1 MYRRLASRLCCAAV
15 RSELPDLF
23 LPYGQ
28 VGVGV
33 KGGLEASIHALRFHI
48 KEHGDKEDLCLLK
61 IDMQNAFNECD
72 RFTFLHRVKQHF
84 PDVFGW
90 VQWCYH
96 TSAELRFGCHRLLSS
111 TGVQQGDPLG
121 PLLFSLVVLELM
133 DSIDPPQELLLQ
145 LWYLDD
151 GSFVGPRTAIS
162 DLLTQI
168 SKNGP
173 KFGLHLNMKKCEVF
187 WPSGDQFFSE
197 FPEEVCRV
205 RDEQGGVEL
214 LGSPVWGT
222 SDFIKSFVATQV
234 GRILELQSCLGDLED
249 PQVELHLLRS
259 CLSTGKIRHLLR
271 TVPPG
276 SADEHFRH
284 FDEGLRSTL
293 SQILRCTISDLAW
306 LQATLPFRL
315 GGLGLRESLRTAP
328 IAFLASCRN
337 TYLLVAR
344 LLHRDTNPIFHLPGE
359 MDNLEYLKQLLPNF
373 DPLPGDIAQRSVQ
386 VASDR
391 VLWAQLLDSSNLRD
405 AARLNTQSGG
415 KHTYAWLQAIPHPN
429 LGLSMSSSE
438 FFIALRYWLGIP
450 LFRGSHLQSCT
461 CRSPLDQHGDHL
473 LGCGQGP
480 LRIRRHD
487 ALCNIVYHALSQDN
501 SSVRREERIWGE
513 SRDRPGDIFHP
524 DFDDGHPTYFDISV
538 RHMLQPGNLNR
549 ASTNAGAAA
558 IAGEME
564 KDQKH
569 AANVERIGGRFHP
582 LVMETLGVWTASSLS
597 TLHAIAARTTVRNG
611 LTVKQATSNLLQ
623 QLSVK
628 CWSYNAKMLLQ
639 YLSLSPGDN
648 PLWDA
653 PL

>member
-1 MYRRLASRLCCAAV
+1 MENV
-15 RSELPDLF
+15 RNIIIIILND
-23 LPYGQ
+23 YG
-28 VGVGV
+28 VRIYIYIV
-33 KGGLEASIHALRFHI
+33 I
-48 KEHGDKEDLCLLK
+48 LLK
-61 IDMQNAFNECD
+61 NEINTILAGCNGAITLQQNSALDVTGCYPQPEFN
-72 RFTFLHRVKQHF
+72 RV
-84 PDVFGW
+84 
-90 VQWCYH
+90 
-96 TSAELRFGCHRLLSS
+96 T
-111 TGVQQGDPLG
+111 PLVH
-121 PLLFSLVVLELM
+121 LFSLVVLELM

-205 RDEQGGVEL
+205 RDKQGGVEL

-249 PQVELHLLRS
+249 PQAELHLLRS
-259 CLSTGKIRHLLR
+259 CLSTGKISHLLR

-293 SQILRCTISDLAW
+293 SQILRCTISDSAW

-337 TYLLVAR
+337 TYLLVAQ
-344 LLHRDTNPIFHLPGE
+344 LLHRDTNPIFYLPGE

-405 AARLNTQSGG
+405 AVRLNTQSGG

-438 FFIALRYWLGIP
+438 FSIALRYWLGIP
-450 LFRGSHLQSCT
+450 LFRGSHLHFILA
-461 CRSPLDQHGDHL
+461 PV
-473 LGCGQGP
+473 
-480 LRIRRHD
+480 
-487 ALCNIVYHALSQDN
+487 ALP
-501 SSVRREERIWGE
+501 W
-513 SRDRPGDIFHP
+513 
-524 DFDDGHPTYFDISV
+524 
-538 RHMLQPGNLNR
+538 
-549 ASTNAGAAA
+549 TN
-558 IAGEME
+558 
-564 KDQKH
+564 
-569 AANVERIGGRFHP
+569 
-582 LVMETLGVWTASSLS
+582 MET
-597 TLHAIAARTTVRNG
+597 
-611 LTVKQATSNLLQ
+611 TS
-623 QLSVK
+623 
-628 CWSYNAKMLLQ
+628 
-639 YLSLSPGDN
+639 
-648 PLWDA
+648 
-653 PL
+653 